1 MSSCLC
7 TNRKR
12 IFSFGIHHV
21 VKISCLTMTTSMT
34 SSTAPSSVT
43 TAVSTSTVTVSVTTR
58 STTTAIPLDGWTL
71 ISQGAEA
78 RIWKIPNYFP
88 NNMFAIGKERFRKS
102 YRHPVLDTKLNKQRC
117 HLEAKCMAKG
127 RKGGVLTPTIYGVH
141 PPMLYMEYIPGQTV
155 REWLEQQQQ
164 QQQNQSP
171 YIYDSSL
178 ATRMGRIVATLHNTG
193 TIHGDLTT
201 SNMMLCHNDN
211 HNDDHEVEED
221 SLYLIDFGLARGSTN
236 PEELAVD
243 LYVLERAISSTH
255 PQLQETTFL
264 EDIMTE
270 YKAVCHKSDAVLQR
284 LSQVRLRG
292 RKRECFG

>member
-1 MSSCLC
+1 M
-7 TNRKR
+7 
-12 IFSFGIHHV
+12 
-21 VKISCLTMTTSMT
+21 
-34 SSTAPSSVT
+34 
-43 TAVSTSTVTVSVTTR
+43 
-58 STTTAIPLDGWTL
+58 STTTTTTTITAVPSAGWTL

-88 NNMFAIGKERFRKS
+88 NNTFAIGKERFRKS
-102 YRHPVLDTKLNKQRC
+102 YRHPDLDAKLNKQRC

-141 PPMLYMEYIPGQTV
+141 PPMLYMEYIPGLTV
-155 REWLEQQQQ
+155 REWLEQRQQQ
-164 QQQNQSP
+164 QQQQSLFA
-171 YIYDSSL
+171 YDSSL
-178 ATRMGRIVATLHNTG
+178 ATRMGRLVATLHNTG
-193 TIHGDLTT
+193 TVHGDLTT
-201 SNMMLCHNDN
+201 SNMMLGHD
-211 HNDDHEVEED
+211 NDDNNGDND

-243 LYVLERAISSTH
+243 LYVLERAIGSTH
-255 PQLQETTFL
+255 PQLQETSFL

-270 YKAVCHKSDAVLQR
+270 YKAVSHKSDAVLQR